1 MPPSLLAELDAFDK
15 KKMDPEVNEWVK
27 ERGAVPAHRDDWSK
41 IAIWLLKHDMQECFV
56 HFMNAWGLDKLDPSH
71 GVRQLAATIVRCP
84 DLRELSLWS
93 MDIDDA
99 AADSLAWA
107 LERVTT
113 LTYFQMIECR
123 ISEQGLTTVAMSFKQ
138 NCSVNQL
145 GFRELDNA
153 VEDRPLSPGWVC
165 TLAKALTVNKAL
177 EELSFDTVHLDAPS
191 MAALNKMLEE
201 NKRISRLRVD
211 TPIFPGWV
219 GAAAKVC
226 RVDDALVIAVQHTG
240 REAIR
245 ALRSRITDVGM
256 ARIQSLAEYAVVADL
271 FADQG
276 PPTQ

>member
-56 HFMNAWGLDKLDPSH
+56 HFMNAWGLDKLDSSH

-93 MDIDDA
+93 MEVTLLPEHIDPLVADA
-99 AADSLAWA
+99 ARQGKL
-107 LERVTT
+107 TT
-113 LTYFQMIECR
+113 LIEALA
-123 ISEQGLTTVAMSFKQ
+123 SSGM
-138 NCSVNQL
+138 
-145 GFRELDNA
+145 
-153 VEDRPLSPGWVC
+153 LS
-165 TLAKALTVNKAL
+165 
-177 EELSFDTVHLDAPS
+177 
-191 MAALNKMLEE
+191 
-201 NKRISRLRVD
+201 
-211 TPIFPGWV
+211 
-219 GAAAKVC
+219 
-226 RVDDALVIAVQHTG
+226 VDDALVIAVQHTC